1 MRLSASQIFQ
11 VTREQLHQLQQ
22 TQGIAF
28 PELEAVRDQRA
39 LLAHAPQTQR
49 VLQQTLDLMEGIE
62 LIPQTSY
69 TSSRLFRSRGESFQ
83 YDTAYVLKRA
93 RLSAAAL
100 RFFFGQTALQEV
112 VQDYLWSICEE
123 SSWVLPAHEEYQYHI
138 DLFAAETGFLLAE
151 VLHLLDD
158 SLHEEVRHR
167 VRDEV
172 ERRICDPYLR
182 FYHLHDWYLR
192 ASNWSGVCNSAVA
205 ATFVLLE
212 PEPGRLVHALE
223 VALTGLQA
231 FLETA
236 FEADGSSTEGVLYWH
251 YGLINVVALSELL
264 YARSGGAI
272 NLLAGEKM
280 RRIAAFPAK
289 VQLSGSYFAS
299 FADCD
304 ERLSFHPGIIT
315 RLAERT
321 GEPAV
326 LNLLARPAE
335 PESDW
340 RLPMLL
346 RDILWWDGSQPEGVQ
361 PTDAWLPVGG
371 IARVVTQTA
380 RGVPVVL
387 SIKAGHNGEVHNH
400 NDVGSFLLHVA
411 GENLLT
417 DPGAGLYTRDYW
429 GEKRYDNLF
438 ANSYGHSVPRIDG
451 MLQGAGRA
459 FAGTLLECEPGAG
472 SGGTKQVA
480 IEFARA
486 YPCTD
491 LLSAR
496 RELRLSTEGDEVG
509 TVWLRDQFQFAE
521 KTHEVEE
528 ALVTWLECEI
538 DGATARIHGKLHD
551 LLLTI
556 EQPPG
561 EHFHLERL
569 EEQSKANQQAGILK
583 RLSCVL
589 PAGTTVD
596 VFVRMTIE
604 VP

>member
-1 MRLSASQIFQ
+1 MGSFASQIFQ
-11 VTREQLHQLQQ
+11 VTTEQLHQLQHA
-22 TQGIAF
+22 QGVAF
-28 PELEAVRDQRA
+28 PELESARHQRA
-39 LLAHAPQTQR
+39 LLALAPQTQR
-49 VLQQTLDLMEGIE
+49 VLQQTQHLMEGIE
-62 LIPQTSY
+62 RIPQTTY
-69 TSSRLFRSRGESFQ
+69 TSYRLFRTSGEDFQ
-83 YDTAYVLKRA
+83 YVTPYLLKRA
-93 RLSAAAL
+93 KLSAAAL
-100 RFFFGQTALQEV
+100 RLFLGQTALQDV
-112 VQDYLWSICEE
+112 VEDYLWSICEE
-123 SSWVLPAHEEYQYHI
+123 STWVVPAHEEYQYHI
-138 DLFAAETGFLLAE
+138 DLLAAETGFLLAE
-151 VLHLLDD
+151 ALHLLGDT
-158 SLHEEVRHR
+158 LHEEVRHR
-167 VRDEV
+167 GRAEV
-172 ERRICDPYLR
+172 ERRIFDPYLR
-182 FYHLHDWYLR
+182 SYQLHDWYLR
-192 ASNWSGVCNSAVA
+192 ASNWNGVCNSAVA

-212 PEPGRLVHALE
+212 PEPGRLVRALE

-251 YGLINVVALSELL
+251 YGLINLVALSELL

-272 NLLAGEKM
+272 NLLGGEKM
-280 RRIAAFPAK
+280 RRIVAFPAK
-289 VQLSGSYFAS
+289 VQLSGSCFAS

-326 LNLLARPAE
+326 LHLLARPAE

-340 RLPMLL
+340 RLPMLM

-361 PTDAWLPVGG
+361 PTDAWLPLGG

-380 RGVPVVL
+380 QGVPVVL

-417 DPGAGLYTRDYW
+417 DPGGGLYTRDYW
-429 GEKRYDNLF
+429 GAKRYDNIF
-438 ANSYGHSVPRIDG
+438 ANSYGHSAPRIDG

-459 FAGTLLECEPGAG
+459 FAGTMLECEPGAG
-472 SGGTKQVA
+472 LGGDKRVA
-480 IEFARA
+480 IEFAGA
-486 YPCTD
+486 YPCMD
-491 LLSAR
+491 LRSAR
-496 RELRLSTEGDEVG
+496 RELLLATEGDEVG
-509 TVWLRDQFQFAE
+509 TVWLRDHFQFAE

-551 LLLTI
+551 LLLKI
-556 EQPPG
+556 EQPQG
-561 EHFHLERL
+561 QHFHLERL

-589 PAGTTVD
+589 PEGTTVD
-596 VFVRMTIE
+596 VCIRITIE
-604 VP
+604 EP